1 VKEDSLDSQHEK
13 MKKNEKKQKRSS
25 EADVSHGS
33 SVRSSSLEH
42 SKQTRWNDWTK
53 AELGNAEANQKFLKL
68 MGAGKSS
75 KPAKE
80 KEKKNV
86 VVNAGMPANATLGSA
101 NITAAGQERMK
112 EALLQQWDQASYY
125 GKGGRK
131 GLGCS

>member
-1 VKEDSLDSQHEK
+1 MDSQHEK

-42 SKQTRWNDWTK
+42 SKQSRWNDWTK
-53 AELGNAEANQKFLKL
+53 AELGNDEANQKFLKL

-80 KEKKNV
+80 KEKEKEKKSV